1 MGSVL
6 RPTER
11 PRGWW
16 HTTCGTASPPRTTPA
31 SRIPYC
37 WRRSRPPISEAG
49 IVIAETG
56 AYALN
61 ILDTN
66 PVLRE
71 QNFEKTCRRLERAE
85 RVGSLCCVGH
95 GGTVSTGGWFA
106 HNPENFSQA
115 SFDTTVSMV
124 QRILDTVKPEHTTY
138 VLETESR
145 LLPDSPE
152 IYRELVEAV
161 DRPRFGVHLD
171 PFNIISSPRRFYFS
185 DDFIRQCF
193 RLLAEYLVSCHSKD
207 IKMVK
212 DSQTHFH
219 ETFTGDGEID
229 YRAYIAEIV
238 KLEQD
243 VPDDDRALPRASAG
257 LGLRLHRRAGRR
269 RRRHRAERRVAG
281 AIGTGRATHPVE
293 DVPVARIAAAG
304 TPSAAGAAQS
314 SMLPVRPDRVR
325 SSAWRRPMNVER

>member
-1 MGSVL
+1 M
-6 RPTER
+6 
-11 PRGWW
+11 
-16 HTTCGTASPPRTTPA
+16 AIPRTDNRLRVGGQCFATARTPRA
-31 SRIPYC
+31 LVEYHLSHGFSAAYDPGVEDPVLLEEIKAAYQ
-37 WRRSRPPISEAG
+37 EAG

-66 PVLRE
+66 PELRE
-71 QNFEKTCRRLERAE
+71 ANIDRTCRRLERAE

-115 SFDTTVSMV
+115 SFDTTVSIV
-124 QRILDTVKPEHTTY
+124 QRIVDTVKPETTTY

-185 DDFIRQCF
+185 GEFIRSCF
-193 RLLAEYLVSCHSKD
+193 RELGQYLVSCHSKD

-229 YRAYIAEIV
+229 YQVYIAELV

-243 VPDDDRALPRASAG
+243 VPMMIEHFP
-257 LGLRLHRRAGRR
+257 
-269 RRRHRAERRVAG
+269 ERQQDWG
-281 AIGTGRATHPVE
+281 YGYIVE
-293 DVPVARIAAAG
+293 QAAAVG
-304 TPSAAGAAQS
+304 VT
-314 SMLPVRPDRVR
+314 VRNAELRTR
-325 SSAWRRPMNVER
+325 

>member
-1 MGSVL
+1 MAILRTDSRLRVGGQCFATARTPRALVEYHLSHGFSAAYDPGVEDPVL
-6 RPTER
+6 LEEIKAAYR
-11 PRGWW
+11 
-16 HTTCGTASPPRTTPA
+16 
-31 SRIPYC
+31 
-37 WRRSRPPISEAG
+37 EAG

-66 PVLRE
+66 PELRE
-71 QNFEKTCRRLERAE
+71 ANIDRTCRRLERAE

-115 SFDTTVSMV
+115 SFDTTVSIV
-124 QRILDTVKPEHTTY
+124 QRIVDTVKPETTTY

-185 DDFIRQCF
+185 GEFIRSCF
-193 RLLAEYLVSCHSKD
+193 RELGQYLVSCHSKD

-229 YRAYIAEIV
+229 YQAYIAELV

-243 VPDDDRALPRASAG
+243 VPMMIEHFP
-257 LGLRLHRRAGRR
+257 
-269 RRRHRAERRVAG
+269 ERQQDWG
-281 AIGTGRATHPVE
+281 YGYIVE
-293 DVPVARIAAAG
+293 QAAAVG
-304 TPSAAGAAQS
+304 VT
-314 SMLPVRPDRVR
+314 VRNAEVR
-325 SSAWRRPMNVER
+325 TR

>member
-1 MGSVL
+1 MSLVRTDNKLRVGGQCFATDRTPEGLVAYHLRHGFSAAYDPGVEDPVL
-6 RPTER
+6 LEEIKAAYR
-11 PRGWW
+11 
-16 HTTCGTASPPRTTPA
+16 
-31 SRIPYC
+31 
-37 WRRSRPPISEAG
+37 EAG

-124 QRILDTVKPEHTTY
+124 QRILDTVSPEHTTY

-152 IYRELVEAV
+152 IYRELVEAI

-243 VPDDDRALPRASAG
+243 VPMMIEHFP
-257 LGLRLHRRAGRR
+257 
-269 RRRHRAERRVAG
+269 ERQQDWG
-281 AIGTGRATHPVE
+281 YGYIVE
-293 DVPVARIAAAG
+293 QAAAVGVPVRNAELR
-304 TPSAAGAAQS
+304 AQ
-314 SMLPVRPDRVR
+314 
-325 SSAWRRPMNVER
+325 

>member
-1 MGSVL
+1 MSLLRTDNKLRVGGQCFATDRTPEGLVAYHLRHGFSAAYDPGVEDPVL
-6 RPTER
+6 LEEIKAAYR
-11 PRGWW
+11 
-16 HTTCGTASPPRTTPA
+16 
-31 SRIPYC
+31 
-37 WRRSRPPISEAG
+37 EAG

-66 PVLRE
+66 PALRE

-243 VPDDDRALPRASAG
+243 VPMMIEHFP
-257 LGLRLHRRAGRR
+257 
-269 RRRHRAERRVAG
+269 ERQQDWG
-281 AIGTGRATHPVE
+281 YGYIVE
-293 DVPVARIAAAG
+293 QAAAVG
-304 TPSAAGAAQS
+304 VTVRNAELRAQ
-314 SMLPVRPDRVR
+314 
-325 SSAWRRPMNVER
+325 

>member
-1 MGSVL
+1 MSLLRTDNKLRVGGQCFATDKTPEGLVTYHLRHGFSAAYDPGVEDTVL
-6 RPTER
+6 LEEIKAAYR
-11 PRGWW
+11 
-16 HTTCGTASPPRTTPA
+16 
-31 SRIPYC
+31 
-37 WRRSRPPISEAG
+37 EAG

-124 QRILDTVKPEHTTY
+124 QRILDTVNPEHTTY

-152 IYRELVEAV
+152 IYRELVEAI

-193 RLLAEYLVSCHSKD
+193 RLLGPYLVSCHSKD

-243 VPDDDRALPRASAG
+243 VPMMIEHFP
-257 LGLRLHRRAGRR
+257 
-269 RRRHRAERRVAG
+269 ERQQDWG
-281 AIGTGRATHPVE
+281 YGYIVE
-293 DVPVARIAAAG
+293 QAAAVG
-304 TPSAAGAAQS
+304 VT
-314 SMLPVRPDRVR
+314 VRNAELRAR
-325 SSAWRRPMNVER
+325 

>member
-1 MGSVL
+1 MSLIRTDNKLRVGGQCFATDRSPEGLVAYHLRHGFSAAYDPGVEDPVL
-6 RPTER
+6 LEEIKAAYR
-11 PRGWW
+11 
-16 HTTCGTASPPRTTPA
+16 
-31 SRIPYC
+31 
-37 WRRSRPPISEAG
+37 EAG

-61 ILDTN
+61 VLDTN

-71 QNFEKTCRRLERAE
+71 QNIDKTCRRLERAE

-115 SFDTTVSMV
+115 SFDATVV
-124 QRILDTVKPEHTTY
+124 AVRRILDTVKPEHTTY

-152 IYRELVEAV
+152 IYLELIKAV

-185 DDFIRQCF
+185 DEFIRTCF
-193 RLLAEYLVSCHSKD
+193 RLLGPYVVSCHSKD

-229 YRAYIAEIV
+229 YRAYIAEVV

-243 VPDDDRALPRASAG
+243 VPMMIEHFP
-257 LGLRLHRRAGRR
+257 
-269 RRRHRAERRVAG
+269 ERQQDWG
-281 AIGTGRATHPVE
+281 YGYIVE
-293 DVPVARIAAAG
+293 QAAAVG
-304 TPSAAGAAQS
+304 VT
-314 SMLPVRPDRVR
+314 VRNAELRTQ
-325 SSAWRRPMNVER
+325 